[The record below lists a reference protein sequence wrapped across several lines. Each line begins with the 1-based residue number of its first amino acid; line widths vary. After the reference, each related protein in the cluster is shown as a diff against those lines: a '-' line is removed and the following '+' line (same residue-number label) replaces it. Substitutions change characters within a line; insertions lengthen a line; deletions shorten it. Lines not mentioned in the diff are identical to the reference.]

1 MATFKPVV
9 FSKHLK
15 SDGTSNIKIRI
26 YHNQDSQY
34 IATYYY
40 IEPIYMSSSGEVL
53 SESPGADML
62 NYELTNII
70 QGYRK
75 NLLKLGSVTISKMT
89 CKDLRNYLEAM
100 SATDSDI
107 IDFVAFSRGIIA
119 VTKKEKTR
127 DWYQVSLNVLI
138 WHFGKEKINVKELTP
153 SYFKEF
159 INQLKKQGSNKKPL
173 SPGSI
178 SNYLRGIRALHNK
191 ARLHYNDEDLD
202 IIRIPG
208 QPFKKVNI
216 PEYKKKRK
224 NISIDEIKMI
234 RDIQVTTEREEIGR
248 DVFMMQFYLM
258 GININDLYLLSHPV
272 GKRLEYERSKT
283 ITEDKENFMLSIKIE
298 PEDRKSV
305 V

>member
-153 SYFKEF
+153 SRSE
-159 INQLKKQGSNKKPL
+159 
-173 SPGSI
+173 
-178 SNYLRGIRALHNK
+178 
-191 ARLHYNDEDLD
+191 
-202 IIRIPG
+202 
-208 QPFKKVNI
+208 
-216 PEYKKKRK
+216 
-224 NISIDEIKMI
+224 
-234 RDIQVTTEREEIGR
+234 ERR
-248 DVFMMQFYLM
+248 
-258 GININDLYLLSHPV
+258 V
-272 GKRLEYERSKT
+272 GKECISRWWP
-283 ITEDKENFMLSIKIE
+283 FQ
-298 PEDRKSV
+298 
-305 V
+305 